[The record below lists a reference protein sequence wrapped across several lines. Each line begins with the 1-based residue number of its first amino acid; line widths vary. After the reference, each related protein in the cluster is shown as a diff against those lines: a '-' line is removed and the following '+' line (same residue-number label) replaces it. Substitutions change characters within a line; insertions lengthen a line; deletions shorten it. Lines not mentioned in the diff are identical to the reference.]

1 MICIIM
7 ICINLSFLYD
17 QENYFRKTCLDFQ
30 TFQQNICSFDA
41 LFSSFSYFFRFY
53 FTFLMT
59 NQSPLISNDTGASR
73 QHGKKQGGRC
83 RRSSLPLSLTS
94 TRGIRGACSGA
105 RNLRTIITKLVNL
118 FVCTR
123 PGIYGLSNV
132 QCQMSILS
140 SQFPPMVAHTRAH
153 VHAHL
158 HNACLRACPRFDVLE
173 RQREGPHQD
182 APYIYCRSSRG
193 R

>member
-1 MICIIM
+1 MI
-7 ICINLSFLYD
+7 ND
-17 QENYFRKTCLDFQ
+17 QENYFRKTCLYIFL
-30 TFQQNICSFDA
+30 A
-41 LFSSFSYFFRFY
+41 KYLFFRCAIFIFFIFLSLLFY
-53 FTFLMT
+53 TFLMT
-59 NQSPLISNDTGASR
+59 NQSPLISNDTSASR

-94 TRGIRGACSGA
+94 TRGMRGTCSGT

-158 HNACLRACPRFDVLE
+158 HNLHAYVRAALRCART
-173 RQREGPHQD
+173 
-182 APYIYCRSSRG
+182 AT
-193 R
+193 